1 MALVLRGVINMKDRI
16 EQEKTQH
23 YQVFLSYASD
33 DKEIARRIAD
43 KLRESG
49 VQVWFD
55 LYELKAGDSLI
66 KAIQNA
72 ISASD
77 YLIVLLSPNSVDSV
91 WVQKELNVALARE
104 LTTRDITLLPVVIA
118 DCEIPASLAS
128 RKYLDLR
135 LNFDQGVEQ
144 LVEQI
149 GLVPKIDFSILDHQL
164 FERLVADLLSKLGF
178 RDIKQE
184 WAIATGKR
192 VDIKAL
198 YPRLD
203 PFGAE
208 VIETWLV
215 EVKFY
220 HKSRADLK
228 SIHQLADYLLSLPEH
243 YKGLLVTNSQLTSAA
258 REWLTSAESKSR
270 IQIRVVDG
278 TDLKRLL
285 LQHKDLIYKYFLKN
299 GRGQDE

>member
-1 MALVLRGVINMKDRI
+1 MEDRK
-16 EQEKTQH
+16 ESERTHH
-23 YQVFLSYASD
+23 YQVFLSYASN
-33 DKEIARRIAD
+33 DKGVARKIVD
-43 KLRESG
+43 KLHESG
-49 VQVWFD
+49 VQVRFD
-55 LYELKAGDSLI
+55 LYELKAADSLI
-66 KAIQNA
+66 AAIQNA

-91 WVQKELNVALARE
+91 WVQEELNIALARE

-118 DCEIPASLAS
+118 DCEIPPALAS

-135 LNFDQGVEQ
+135 FNFDQGINQ

-149 GLVPKIDFSILDHQL
+149 GLAPEIDFSTLDHRL
-164 FERLVADLLSKLGF
+164 FEDLVADLLSKLGF

-184 WAIATGKR
+184 WAIEGKY

-208 VIETWLV
+208 IVETWLV
-215 EVKFY
+215 EAKFY

-228 SIHQLADYLLSLPEH
+228 SIHQLAGYLSSLPEH
-243 YKGLLVTNSQLTSAA
+243 WKGLLITNSQLTSVA
-258 REWLTSAESKSR
+258 REWLASAESRGR

-278 TDLKRLL
+278 TELKRLL
-285 LQHKDLIYKYFLKN
+285 LQCKDLIYKYFLKS